1 MTPDDGRDHAGPAGP
16 GLAPAPTGEPPF
28 SDPVAPPDEPVA
40 GPPRASISELAEF
53 LVDHAGPPIDVW
65 AIAALLES
73 IGIRDRDAI
82 ERYGRADVFALALAV
97 QQRLPEARPGEAE
110 EGPASLAPR
119 RERLGRFARIY
130 GRGTFFF
137 VPLLLQL
144 VALFAVGVSQ
154 FASLDF
160 TLREASIVAV
170 AAALSFLV
178 TAGFSQALGYLS
190 PIYIESGKHML
201 AESVSWTV
209 LGLGAV
215 AVLVV
220 GAAAYAVG
228 SLTGGYPE
236 DDLRVA
242 AAYYLLLSAQGLV
255 SALLY
260 MLRRFLL
267 MVVATIIS
275 LVVAGVLYKQT
286 SLDVA
291 QVHWIAL
298 TVGVGIELV
307 VGGMLLHRRAA
318 NTVGELRL
326 AALPRVRLLIA
337 RALPFGV
344 YGLVYF
350 TFLTADRVIAWAAG
364 DNPLPLWFH
373 PSYELGLDWALGAI
387 VFALAFLEVTVENF
401 SRMLVP
407 AAEQF
412 KVGAAREH
420 NRAVSRF
427 WAKQLAYVGMIAG
440 VGTWLAIVGAVALH
454 ELGALGS
461 ADEVYEDPVARY
473 VFGLGV
479 LGYALLA
486 LGIANSVF
494 VMTLNRPWRAVASIG
509 PGVLVSIAV
518 GVTATSY
525 YSHWTAVF
533 GMVAGAFVFAALSS
547 WQTWRTLR
555 HADYYSYA
563 AY

>member
-1 MTPDDGRDHAGPAGP
+1 MTADDDGRDHAGPAGP
-16 GLAPAPTGEPPF
+16 GLAPAPTGEPPAG
-28 SDPVAPPDEPVA
+28 DPIAPPDDPIE
-40 GPPRASISELAEF
+40 GPRRASISELAGF

-73 IGIRDRDAI
+73 TGVRDRDAV
-82 ERYGRADVFALALAV
+82 ERYGRKDVFALAQAV
-97 QQRLPEARPGEAE
+97 QLQLPDARAAYDGD
-110 EGPASLAPR
+110 GPATTPR
-119 RERLGRFARIY
+119 RERLGRFVRVY
-130 GRGTFFF
+130 GRGSFFF

-144 VALFAVGVSQ
+144 VALFAVGISQ

-190 PIYIESGKHML
+190 PIYVESGKHML
-201 AESVSWTV
+201 AESVSWKV

-215 AVLVV
+215 TVLVA
-220 GAAAYAVG
+220 GAGAYAVG

-236 DDLRVA
+236 EDLRVA
-242 AAYYLLLSAQGLV
+242 SAYYLLLSAQGLI

-260 MLRRFLL
+260 MLRLFVV
-267 MVVATIIS
+267 MVVATVVS

-286 SLDVA
+286 SLAVEH
-291 QVHWIAL
+291 VHWIAL
-298 TVGVGIELV
+298 AVGVGIELL
-307 VGGMLLHRRAA
+307 VGGVLLHRRAA
-318 NTVGELRL
+318 NTAGDLRL
-326 AALPRVRLLIA
+326 AALPRVRLLAA

-344 YGLVYF
+344 YGFVYF

-364 DNPLPLWFH
+364 ENPLPLWFH

-407 AAEQF
+407 AAERF
-412 KVGAAREH
+412 KVDAVREH

-427 WAKQLAYVGMIAG
+427 WAKQLAYVGAIAA
-440 VGTWLAIVGAVALH
+440 VGTWLAIIGAVVLH

-461 ADEVYEDPVARY
+461 ADAVYEDPIARY

-479 LGYALLA
+479 LGYALLT

-494 VMTLNRPWRAVASIG
+494 VMTLNRPWRAIASIG

-518 GVTATSY
+518 GVVATTFYSY
-525 YSHWTAVF
+525 WTAVF
-533 GMVAGAFVFAALSS
+533 GMLAGAFVFAALSS

>member
-1 MTPDDGRDHAGPAGP
+1 MTVDDGRDHAGPAGP
-16 GLAPAPTGEPPF
+16 GLAPAPTGEAPAG
-28 SDPVAPPDEPVA
+28 DPIAPPDEPVQ
-40 GPPRASISELAEF
+40 GPRHALISELAEF
-53 LVDHAGPPIDVW
+53 LVDHAGHPIDVW
-65 AIAALLES
+65 ATAALLES
-73 IGIRDRDAI
+73 TGVRDRDAV
-82 ERYGRADVFALALAV
+82 ERYGRKDVFALAQAV
-97 QQRLPEARPGEAE
+97 QLRLPEIRAGEDGD
-110 EGPASLAPR
+110 GPAAPPR
-119 RERLGRFARIY
+119 RERLARFARIY

-201 AESVSWTV
+201 AESVSWAL

-220 GAAAYAVG
+220 GASAYAVG

-236 DDLRVA
+236 EDLRVA
-242 AAYYLLLSAQGLV
+242 SAYYLLLSAQGL
-255 SALLY
+255 SGALLY
-260 MLRRFLL
+260 MLRRFLM

-275 LVVAGVLYKQT
+275 LVVAGVLFTQS
-286 SLDVA
+286 SLAVEH
-291 QVHWIAL
+291 VHWIAL
-298 TVGVGIELV
+298 SVGVGIELA
-307 VGGMLLHRRAA
+307 VGGLLLHRRAA
-318 NTVGELRL
+318 NTSGELRL
-326 AALPRVRLLIA
+326 ATLPRVRLLV
-337 RALPFGV
+337 RRTLPFGV
-344 YGLVYF
+344 YGFVYF

-407 AAEQF
+407 VGERF
-412 KVGAAREH
+412 KVDAVREH
-420 NRAVSRF
+420 NRAVARF
-427 WAKQLAYVGMIAG
+427 WARQLAYVGAIAA

-454 ELGALGS
+454 EIGALGS
-461 ADEVYEDPVARY
+461 ADAIYEDPVARY

-494 VMTLNRPWRAVASIG
+494 VMTLNRPWRAIASIG

-518 GVTATSY
+518 GVVATTF

-533 GMVAGAFVFAALSS
+533 GMVAGAFVFAVLSS

>member
-1 MTPDDGRDHAGPAGP
+1 MTDDDGRDHAGPAGP
-16 GLAPAPTGEPPF
+16 GLAPAPTGEPPVGN
-28 SDPVAPPDEPVA
+28 PLEPPDEPA
-40 GPPRASISELAEF
+40 GGPPRASITELAEF

-73 IGIRDRDAI
+73 TGVRDRDAV
-82 ERYGRADVFALALAV
+82 ERYGRRDVFALAQAV
-97 QQRLPEARPGEAE
+97 QLRLPEVRGGSRDDEAE
-110 EGPASLAPR
+110 STTR
-119 RERLGRFARIY
+119 RERLGRFARTY

-160 TLREASIVAV
+160 TLREASIVAA

-201 AESVSWTV
+201 AEDVSWTV
-209 LGLGAV
+209 LGLGAI
-215 AVLVV
+215 AVFVV
-220 GAAAYAVG
+220 GAIAYAVG

-236 DDLRVA
+236 EDLRVA

-260 MLRRFLL
+260 MLRLFLV
-267 MVVATIIS
+267 MVVATIVS
-275 LVVAGVLYKQT
+275 LVVAGLLYKQT
-286 SLDVA
+286 SLA
-291 QVHWIAL
+291 LEQVHWIAL
-298 TVGVGIELV
+298 TVGVGIELA
-307 VGGMLLHRRAA
+307 VGGVLLHRRAA
-318 NTVGELRL
+318 NTVGDLRL
-326 AALPRVRLLIA
+326 AALPRARLLVG

-350 TFLTADRVIAWAAG
+350 TFLTADRVIAWASG

-387 VFALAFLEVTVENF
+387 VFALAFLEVTVEDF

-407 AAEQF
+407 AAERF
-412 KVGAAREH
+412 KVDAVREH

-427 WAKQLAYVGMIAG
+427 WAKQLAYVGAIAA
-440 VGTWLAIVGAVALH
+440 VGTWAAIVGAVALN
-454 ELGALGS
+454 ELGWLGS
-461 ADEVYEDPVARY
+461 AEKVYEDPVARY

-479 LGYALLA
+479 LGYALLT

-494 VMTLNRPWRAVASIG
+494 VMTLNRPWRAIASIG

-518 GVTATSY
+518 GVVATTI